1 MCTLRCLK
9 LDIYGSRHIPLPP
22 HAISF
27 LQSALALD
35 ELGIIRCGKMPLS
48 PGWSADMLTSVVE
61 AIGPAAPLRAL
72 RFLCGD
78 TLPQARLLD
87 LGPLPPRLKYI
98 GWDSDRDPTLNG
110 TRPLSRVYVI
120 EKRDHTNIVSKTIT
134 RLVTEDWMADGVLQF
149 MGQSWTP

>member
-1 MCTLRCLK
+1 MRTLCCLE
-9 LDIYGSRHIPLPP
+9 LDIYSSHHIPLPL

-48 PGWSADMLTSVVE
+48 TGWSADMLTSVLK

-78 TLPQARLLD
+78 ALPQARLLD

-98 GWDSDRDPTLNG
+98 GWDSDCDPTLNG
-110 TRPLSRVYVI
+110 TRPLSRIYVI
-120 EKRDHTNIVSKTIT
+120 EKRDHKNVVSGTVT
-134 RLVTEDWMADGVLQF
+134 RLVTDDWMADGVLQF
-149 MGQSWTP
+149 IGQSWIP